1 MHKPKYNNIE
11 ELPSQ
16 SPIYL
21 PGQGGVPV
29 HSGTNRQCKWS
40 IHSTGAQG
48 LKAAQLSRRS
58 ETFTDA
64 NRVCVWVCVITVCVC
79 VWRCL
84 CVCTWK
90 RYKNLGLFSG
100 SRLLP
105 TLSRNGEFVSPCRT
119 HRHRGVEGVVAQRG
133 RQEVNRT
140 EDIERTLE
148 NTTYCRMHFHLNPN
162 KMKACAER
170 KRVQKRNKKCAKL
183 ERKSRCTLHRIM

>member
-84 CVCTWK
+84 CVCTWI

-119 HRHRGVEGVVAQRG
+119 HRHRGVEGVVAQGEAGGKQDR
-133 RQEVNRT
+133 RHW
-140 EDIERTLE
+140 E
-148 NTTYCRMHFHLNPN
+148 NI
-162 KMKACAER
+162 R
-170 KRVQKRNKKCAKL
+170 KYNVL
-183 ERKSRCTLHRIM
+183 